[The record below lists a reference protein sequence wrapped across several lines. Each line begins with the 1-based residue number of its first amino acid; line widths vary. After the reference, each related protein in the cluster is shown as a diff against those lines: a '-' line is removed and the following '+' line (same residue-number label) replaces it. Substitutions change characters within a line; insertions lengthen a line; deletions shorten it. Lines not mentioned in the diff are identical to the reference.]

1 MKNRILIL
9 FLFAATVSA
18 SAQTATNPATYTQ
31 AGSEITLKETSFDF
45 GKIAQG
51 RPVYHVFEVVNSG
64 KDPLKLENVQTS
76 CGCTT
81 PEWSPEPIA
90 PGASAS
96 IKVGYNAAAE
106 GAFSKSITIV
116 YNGNQTKTLLI
127 TGNVYKGPATSAPLN
142 PSITLLR
149 QKN

>member
-1 MKNRILIL
+1 MKNLL
-9 FLFAATVSA
+9 LLVVLLTASAAL
-18 SAQTATNPATYTQ
+18 SAQTANHSSA
-31 AGSEITLKETSFDF
+31 AVLSGSVITMKETSFDF

-51 RPVYHVFEVVNSG
+51 KPVFHVFEIVNTG
-64 KDPLKLENVQTS
+64 KEPLKLENVQTS

-81 PEWSPEPIA
+81 PEWSPEPVA
-90 PGASAS
+90 PGESTS
-96 IKVGYNAAAE
+96 VKVGYNAAAE
-106 GAFSKSITIV
+106 GVFTKSITIV
-116 YNGNQTKTLLI
+116 YNGNQTKNLTI

>member
-1 MKNRILIL
+1 MKNLYLTLVLITTGV
-9 FLFAATVSA
+9 AV
-18 SAQTATNPATYTQ
+18 SAQTATNATAAVPVT
-31 AGSEITLKETSFDF
+31 STITLKETSYDF

-51 RPVYHVFEVVNSG
+51 RPVYHAFEIVNTG
-64 KDPLKLENVQTS
+64 KEPLQLENVQTT

-81 PEWSPEPIA
+81 PEWSTEPVA
-90 PGASAS
+90 PGATTLV
-96 IKVGYNAAAE
+96 KVGYNAAAE
-106 GAFSKSITIV
+106 GVFTKPITIV

-127 TGNVYKGPATSAPLN
+127 SGNVYKAPATSAPLN

>member
-1 MKNRILIL
+1 MKNLLLFITLI
-9 FLFAATVSA
+9 TVSA
-18 SAQTATNPATYTQ
+18 SLSAQTVSNASAAVPSA
-31 AGSEITLKETSFDF
+31 SMITLKETSFDF

-51 RPVYHVFEVVNSG
+51 KPVYHIFEVMNTG
-64 KDPLKLENVQTS
+64 KEPLKLENVQTS

-81 PEWSPEPIA
+81 PEWSPEPVA
-90 PGASAS
+90 PGETTS

-106 GAFSKSITIV
+106 GVFTKSITIV
-116 YNGNQTKTLLI
+116 YNGNQTKTLMI

-142 PSITLLR
+142 PSISLLK

>member
-1 MKNRILIL
+1 MKNLLLLLVLI
-9 FLFAATVSA
+9 SA
-18 SAQTATNPATYTQ
+18 SVALSAQATSNTTAAVPA
-31 AGSEITLKETSFDF
+31 ASDITLKESSFDF

-51 RPVYHVFEVVNSG
+51 KPVFHVFEIVNTG
-64 KDPLKLENVQTS
+64 KEPLKLENVQTS

-81 PEWSPEPIA
+81 PEWSTEPVA
-90 PGASAS
+90 PGESTS
-96 IKVGYNAAAE
+96 VKVGYNAAAE
-106 GAFSKSITIV
+106 GVFTKSITIV

-142 PSITLLR
+142 PSISLLR